1 MKDSSRDQRLTI
13 RLSSS
18 QMQVLTE
25 ITEAVGVSYSLLVRT
40 IILDFLQRN
49 EKIIDDLIENRLEIK
64 GIKELSNANYQQIA
78 EDKEG
83 ED

>member
-13 RLSSS
+13 RLAAS

-49 EKIIDDLIENRLEIK
+49 EKIIDDLIDKKLEMK
-64 GIKELSNANYQQIA
+64 GINDLNNANNQQIA
-78 EDKEG
+78 ED
-83 ED
+83 

>member
-1 MKDSSRDQRLTI
+1 MKDNSRDQRLTI
-13 RLSSS
+13 RLAAS

-49 EKIIDDLIENRLEIK
+49 EKIIDDLIDKKLEMK
-64 GIKELSNANYQQIA
+64 GINDFNNANNQQIT
-78 EDKEG
+78 ED
-83 ED
+83 

>member
-78 EDKEG
+78 EDQEG

>member
-64 GIKELSNANYQQIA
+64 GIKELSNANYQQIT
-78 EDKEG
+78 EDQEG